1 MVVLVKLQVGTTAEE
16 MLGVPCTHI
25 SAYKISG
32 LISSF
37 TSRAHAV
44 SISRGII
51 DTNYKYNGVNDI
63 ID

>member
-1 MVVLVKLQVGTTAEE
+1 MTGIVSCNKQINCIIIKVYN
-16 MLGVPCTHI
+16 
-25 SAYKISG
+25 YKTSG

-51 DTNYKYNGVNDI
+51 DTSTIYNGVNDI